1 MATLLGLPAWL
12 LLHVI
17 VAVIRVAAALPFA
30 AVAIPPEVAPVV
42 GLVAGVAVLAAP
54 RVIRA
59 IRRRR
64 SRRVRGTVPAPARG
78 APRTGRSSAAGRGPS
93 LPERLALVVAA
104 LLVALST
111 LAVGDAA
118 LRTTRLVMLD
128 IGQGDAILLEAADGA
143 RLLVDGGPDPDR
155 LLLQLDARIPP
166 WDRRIDIIVLS
177 HPHEDHVAGLV
188 RVLERY
194 RVGRV
199 FEPGMHGPGPGWAAW
214 DEALR
219 GVRPA
224 ARSPPVRACGSATSA
239 WTSSGPRPASSV
251 SLRPPAAGSTTPR
264 SCCSARR
271 PAGGSS

>member
-1 MATLLGLPAWL
+1 MAAGVTAMAGGALAMLGLPGAVATLLGLPAWL

-42 GLVAGVAVLAAP
+42 GLVAGVAVAGGSTRHRCDPTAPVSTHPPAAP
-54 RVIRA
+54 PAVSPPRLA
-59 IRRRR
+59 HRRP
-64 SRRVRGTVPAPARG
+64 SARG
-78 APRTGRSSAAGRGPS
+78 RS

-128 IGQGDAILLEAADGA
+128 VGQGDAILLEAADGA
-143 RLLVDGGPDPDR
+143 RMLVDGGPDPDR

-219 GVRPA
+219 RGPPRGDARRRCAPA
-224 ARSPPVRACGSATSA
+224 AR
-239 WTSSGPRPASSV
+239 
-251 SLRPPAAGSTTPR
+251 
-264 SCCSARR
+264 RR
-271 PAGGSS
+271 PAGRAVAAARRPT